1 MPTVMTH
8 AALGWAATRVGRRLG
23 VRLDGRV
30 ALAAAALAVLPDL
43 DVIGHWLGV
52 PYRSPLGHRGLSHS
66 LLFALAT
73 SGAACWLLR
82 RSGSPVGIGV
92 FAVLVVATS
101 SHALLDMLSDAG
113 LGCAL
118 ASPLHDGR
126 YFWPFRPLPTSP
138 LSFHP
143 RVLYVLGWEIVLLW
157 PGVAAAALLGSRL
170 STRVRL
176 GLAFG
181 TAAVAALSWTLR
193 LS

>member
-73 SGAACWLLR
+73 SSAACWLLR

-126 YFWPFRPLPTSP
+126 YFWPFRPLPTA
-138 LSFHP
+138 P
-143 RVLYVLGWEIVLLW
+143 RGVPRRADARLLRQRRDR
-157 PGVAAAALLGSRL
+157 PPAGGEPPVHVYRGPGSRL
-170 STRVRL
+170 RIGR
-176 GLAFG
+176 
-181 TAAVAALSWTLR
+181 
-193 LS
+193 